1 MVGER
6 NRILELKEYLSELGI
21 SVNIGK
27 TKARGHK
34 GIFMHSFN
42 DCRIDISKN
51 VSDVEVLSIL
61 LHEFAHYI
69 HYSYDKSLKN
79 LDFVFGDYSDD
90 IREELIRVTV
100 SNVPKEFAANLF
112 NAKLQIN
119 NDIKFLTNNIKSVD
133 KNFKLS
139 EKNNNIEQ
147 SLPLPYK
154 YLLKYD
160 KVKYFNDIFSADKID
175 ENLRLNDVQK
185 AYIKLK
191 SKQRALRRVNCRIS
205 RLNKYYNNPTE
216 LFARFIDAYYTKP
229 EMTQKLAPESC
240 LKLKNSNIEFLK
252 KVNDIFYK

>member
-1 MVGER
+1 M
-6 NRILELKEYLSELGI
+6 
-21 SVNIGK
+21 
-27 TKARGHK
+27 
-34 GIFMHSFN
+34 
-42 DCRIDISKN
+42 
-51 VSDVEVLSIL
+51 
-61 LHEFAHYI
+61 
-69 HYSYDKSLKN
+69 
-79 LDFVFGDYSDD
+79 
-90 IREELIRVTV
+90 
-100 SNVPKEFAANLF
+100 
-112 NAKLQIN
+112 
-119 NDIKFLTNNIKSVD
+119 
-133 KNFKLS
+133 
-139 EKNNNIEQ
+139 
-147 SLPLPYK
+147 PLPYK